1 MGLFDKILSLFRK
14 PTRVTGL
21 YGYSNSS
28 ARFNKEAWDND
39 IFRAT
44 VDAIATHAAKGQIKH
59 VVMDKEGRIVKVEHS
74 SPYAKLLN
82 VRPNPIMTAFEFK
95 YRMIAQLETK
105 TTAIA
110 YIKWNGTTPEMII
123 PVDYSHYTMFA
134 LDGGGYCFKV
144 LTYEGKEYYFDIE
157 DCVVLRKFYNTKD
170 ASGDG
175 NEPIYQ
181 ALAMSKASD
190 DGFIESLKTANKI
203 RGIIKN
209 KISMLDKADVKKS
222 QEDFAARFKDAAE
235 NGGVVSVDSSED
247 YIPINSQQY
256 SANNDQMKT
265 IANRIYTFLRTPEA
279 VVQGTYSETIGMA
292 WYEGKIEPIWQ
303 MFSEAL
309 TNAFFTKREK
319 EVGNR
324 MIISGGVVMGTSYQ
338 TRLALIRDTKELGI
352 LTTNEQRELIGF
364 GPIEGGDKRQV
375 SLNYVDADKQNEYQL
390 GAEPTAEDQEDKD
403 GQK

>member
-14 PTRVTGL
+14 PFTRVTGL

-28 ARFNKEAWDND
+28 AHFTREAWDND

-59 VVMDKEGRIVKVEHS
+59 VVVDKEGRVQKIEHS

-110 YIKWNGTTPEMII
+110 YIKWNGVVPEMII
-123 PVDYSHYTMFA
+123 PVDYSNYTVYE
-134 LDGGGYCFKV
+134 LEGGGYCFKV
-144 LTYEGKEYYFDIE
+144 TTYEGKEYYFDIE

-170 ASGDG
+170 SSGDG
-175 NEPIYQ
+175 NAPIYQ

-190 DGFIESLKTANKI
+190 EGFIESLKTANKI
-203 RGIIKN
+203 RGILKH
-209 KISMLDKADVKKS
+209 KVSMLDREDVKKS
-222 QEDFAARFKDAAE
+222 QDEFAARFQDAAE
-235 NGGVVSVDSSED
+235 NGGVVGVDSSED

-256 SANNDQMKT
+256 SATNEQMSQ

-279 VVQGTYSETIGMA
+279 IVQGTYSETVGMA

-309 TNAFFTKREK
+309 TNALFSKREK

-324 MIISGGVVMGTSYQ
+324 ISISNGVVMGTSYQ
-338 TRLALIRDTKELGI
+338 TRLALIRDTKELGL
-352 LTTNEQRELIGF
+352 LTIDEARELIGF
-364 GPIEGGDKRQV
+364 GPIEGGDKRLV

-390 GAEPTAEDQEDKD
+390 GDTAPKQEEEN
-403 GQK
+403 GQN